1 MFAALDFT
9 LIDGEHTP
17 VCLTSPWL
25 NFAKQ
30 SFQLVLDKWETE
42 AETDERICVTKFTHN
57 AYKAAISW
65 FQICLKTYCFAW
77 RWNSNTCLL
86 VSFLLEFL
94 ECGLLSKSDSL
105 APSESKSHQG

>member
-1 MFAALDFT
+1 MFAALGFT

-65 FQICLKTYCFAW
+65 FQICLKTSA
-77 RWNSNTCLL
+77 
-86 VSFLLEFL
+86 LLEDGTLTHASWYHFCL
-94 ECGLLSKSDSL
+94 NF
-105 APSESKSHQG
+105 

>member
-1 MFAALDFT
+1 MFAALGFT

-57 AYKAAISW
+57 AD
-65 FQICLKTYCFAW
+65 
-77 RWNSNTCLL
+77 R
-86 VSFLLEFL
+86 
-94 ECGLLSKSDSL
+94 KSVV
-105 APSESKSHQG
+105 